1 MEPAPATPPVVR
13 RSRLDP
19 VERRAQIVAV
29 AAEVLRGRD
38 PATVRFDEVAQAAGV
53 SRSLVYAYFG
63 DRGELIAAVLL
74 HTVSDLDT
82 ELSQLLR
89 DVPVSEARLRAVV
102 RHFFELAEENADSW
116 RLFAAAGS
124 LEHPAVQ
131 ESRRARCQRIAD
143 TWGGGPAER
152 LLARGIV
159 GMLEAAA
166 SEWLE
171 HRACSLDDAAGLLS
185 QAMWLG
191 VSRLP
196 RPARDESLEGASS

>member
-1 MEPAPATPPVVR
+1 MDPAATTPPVVR
-13 RSRLDP
+13 RARLDP
-19 VERRAQIVAV
+19 AERRAQIVA
-29 AAEVLRGRD
+29 AAADVFRGRD
-38 PATVRFDEVAQAAGV
+38 PGSVRFDEVAHAAGV

-74 HTVSDLDT
+74 HTLSDLDL
-82 ELSQLLR
+82 ELSRLLD
-89 DVPVSEARLRAVV
+89 DVPVDEPRLRSLV

-131 ESRRARCQRIAD
+131 ETRRARCQRIAD

-152 LLARGIV
+152 LLARGLV

-166 SEWLE
+166 TEWLE
-171 HRACSLDDAAGLLS
+171 HRACSREHAAAVIS
-185 QAMWLG
+185 SAIWHG
-191 VSRLP
+191 VSRFP
-196 RPARDESLEGASS
+196 RPETRTSPA